1 MSLEDTELTLGLPGG
16 GARRERAAPMLPAA
30 AVSGGFG
37 SCSTK
42 SSSTNNKRG
51 FEETGD
57 VELELDLLSS
67 NGEATGGRTC
77 VDVKLEAEA
86 TSHMVGEAP
95 AAKARMI
102 GWPPVRSFRKKVLA
116 CQMIGWPPVRSF
128 RKKVLAPESCK
139 FVKVAADGAP
149 YLRKIDL
156 EMYDGYKEL
165 LKALQEMFTC
175 FNIRGLKCDEGRL
188 VRTGKGIEYVP
199 TYEDRDG
206 DLMLVGDVPWKMF
219 TESCKRMRLMK
230 RSEAVG
236 LGPRTTSDAHG
247 TRIQDQIN

>member
-16 GARRERAAPMLPAA
+16 GARRERAAPMSPAA

-42 SSSTNNKRG
+42 SLSTNNKRG

-57 VELELDLLSS
+57 VDLELDLLSS
-67 NGEATGGRTC
+67 NGEATGGGTG
-77 VDVKLEAEA
+77 VDDKLEAEA

-116 CQMIGWPPVRSF
+116 
-128 RKKVLAPESCK
+128 PESCK
-139 FVKVAADGAP
+139 YVKAAADGAP

-175 FNIRGLKCDEGRL
+175 FNIRGLKCDEGKL
-188 VRTGKGIEYVP
+188 VKPGKGIEYVP

-206 DLMLVGDVPWKMF
+206 DWMLVGDVPWKMF

-230 RSEAVG
+230 SSEAVG
-236 LGPRTTSDAHG
+236 LGPRTTSDAHE
-247 TRIQDQIN
+247 TRI